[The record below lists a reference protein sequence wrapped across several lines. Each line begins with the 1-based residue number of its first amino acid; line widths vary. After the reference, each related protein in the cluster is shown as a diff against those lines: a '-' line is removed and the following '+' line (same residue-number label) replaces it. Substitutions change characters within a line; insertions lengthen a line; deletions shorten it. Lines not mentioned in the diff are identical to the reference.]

1 MCQFFQLHSVSAFNQ
16 VWIHHE
22 EAGRTL
28 ASCRKVGSVQFES
41 LLYPQKGPYLAIMTY
56 PLSEGLD

>member
-1 MCQFFQLHSVSAFNQ
+1 M
-16 VWIHHE
+16 WIHHV

-56 PLSEGLD
+56 TLSEGLD